1 MFKMYKTNT
10 NKVTP
15 IENSTKINNYINVNI
30 ADRLKYVIHMEILI
44 GINRIYL
51 LNCNKVK
58 YWLTQLT
65 VPFLFALIIYLMIG
79 DTFGRLTFTVLRNTF
94 CLELICFMFSGSYFQ
109 RSKLSDYFRKMGE
122 FDQQLNIKTNTISPR
137 PILSFIWTVGVFI
150 IVACEY
156 VFILGYFNSYSALTI
171 VYLGILAHVWEI
183 SFYCNLLDA
192 VLVRIRILKQ
202 QVQKMFSDKENKII
216 NIIKTNKIE
225 MMNFKSV
232 DISVLHNSYELLQ
245 DISEDLNSS
254 MSFPMI
260 VMFIS
265 SGIVTIVLLN
275 FIFKS
280 LETNE
285 NAMFTTMVSSYA
297 IFLFLK
303 MSLLL
308 ISPCYISNNTYSEVK
323 AIRTI
328 LYDALN
334 CKKEDKLM
342 RRKIKGFYRQTR
354 DNDFAYVLWGMIR
367 LDMSLP
373 LSYSGLCATYLVIVL
388 QFSKFFD

>member
-1 MFKMYKTNT
+1 MYKMYKKNS

-15 IENSTKINNYINVNI
+15 IDNSAKFNNYTNINI

-51 LNCNKVK
+51 LNCSKAK
-58 YWLTQLT
+58 YWLTQLI
-65 VPFLFALIIYLMIG
+65 VPCLLALIIYLMIG
-79 DTFGRLTFTVLRNTF
+79 DTFRRLTFAVLRNTF
-94 CLELICFMFSGSYFQ
+94 CFEVISLMFSGSYFQ
-109 RSKLSDYFRKMGE
+109 RSKLRDYFRKLSE
-122 FDQQLNIKTNTISPR
+122 FDQQLNINTNKISPR
-137 PILSFIWTVGVFI
+137 PVLCFIWTVGAFI

-156 VFILGYFNSYSALTI
+156 VFILRYFDSHLALII
-171 VYLGILAHVWEI
+171 VYLGILAHEWEI
-183 SFYCNLLDA
+183 LFYCNLLES

-202 QVQKMFSDKENKII
+202 QVEKMFCGKENIRINMNRKKIKI
-216 NIIKTNKIE
+216 NDKAVN
-225 MMNFKSV
+225 
-232 DISVLHNSYELLQ
+232 ISVLHNSYELLQ
-245 DISEDLNSS
+245 EISDDLNSS

-275 FIFKS
+275 FVFKS
-280 LETNE
+280 LQL
-285 NAMFTTMVSSYA
+285 NANTMFTSMVFSYS
-297 IFLFLK
+297 IFRFIK
-303 MSLLL
+303 MTLLL
-308 ISPCYISNNTYSEVK
+308 ISPCYISNNTYSEVR
-323 AIRTI
+323 AIRMI

-334 CKKEDKLM
+334 CKKDKLV
-342 RRKIKGFYRQTR
+342 RRKIKGFYQQTR
-354 DNDFAYVLWGMIR
+354 DNDFAYVLWGLIR